1 MAGTV
6 NISRELWDDT
16 AFADDVFSEREA
28 WVWMISE
35 ASWKPRTKRVGDYI
49 VDLGRGQLAHSTRF
63 MAETW
68 KWTHSKARRYL
79 ERLEKLK
86 LISRETGTG
95 VSVVTICNYD
105 IYQNKPQAT
114 GTGPAQDRHRTGT
127 NENKGEIRG
136 KEEIDGGGE
145 AQAREIEIIEPK
157 TDREKILTAIGV
169 DPVSGLTGHGGRMIG
184 TRADMQRVTRWSE
197 LGLTIE
203 DQCAVIREVM
213 AKRNGQGPPNG
224 FKFFDKPMER
234 LAGEKLAP
242 QLEPINL
249 PQRPTGAVN
258 GKSSR
263 EQFDIAHR
271 EYARRISEGTIER
284 GPDPSDPFAR

>member
-114 GTGPAQDRHRTGT
+114 GTGPAQDRH
-127 NENKGEIRG
+127 K
-136 KEEIDGGGE
+136 
-145 AQAREIEIIEPK
+145 RE
-157 TDREKILTAIGV
+157 
-169 DPVSGLTGHGGRMIG
+169 
-184 TRADMQRVTRWSE
+184 
-197 LGLTIE
+197 
-203 DQCAVIREVM
+203 
-213 AKRNGQGPPNG
+213 
-224 FKFFDKPMER
+224 
-234 LAGEKLAP
+234 
-242 QLEPINL
+242 
-249 PQRPTGAVN
+249 
-258 GKSSR
+258 
-263 EQFDIAHR
+263 
-271 EYARRISEGTIER
+271 
-284 GPDPSDPFAR
+284 